1 MPNNNETR
9 GRPSLLSAE
18 QQKELDQRSGQS
30 ARPSQAASG
39 SGRKWTIGVAA
50 LMLVAAV
57 CVAFIVT
64 GETAEP
70 GPVAAAP
77 AAAAPVLAA
86 VTAPTPE
93 PAAVAAIL
101 DEATPAP
108 PATPGP
114 AKPAESLAQMLE
126 GTRAAPHASAKPKA
140 RPMQVR
146 AKTSTAPQAEPDS
159 DVELLSALVAHSKG
173 PTSVDARLPLV
184 KALEQCKRQDK
195 RDAARCRLR
204 VCDARWKS
212 DECRV
217 YSRSK
222 LERSAAA

>member
-39 SGRKWTIGVAA
+39 SGRKWAIGVAA

-57 CVAFIVT
+57 CAAFIVT

-70 GPVAAAP
+70 GPV
-77 AAAAPVLAA
+77 AAAPVLAA

-101 DEATPAP
+101 DEAPPAP
-108 PATPGP
+108 PVAPAP

-146 AKTSTAPQAEPDS
+146 AKSSTAPQAEPDS

-204 VCDARWKS
+204 VCDARWKT